1 MENKQIDKMELRYL
15 ERLAEI
21 YPTIAKASTEIIN
34 LQAILNLPKGT
45 EHFLS
50 DVHGEYEAFSHVLKN
65 GSGTV
70 RRKIDEIFGHTL
82 SARDKKALA
91 TVIYYPRE
99 KMQLVR
105 KSEPRMD
112 EWYGITLYRL
122 IEVCRQVA
130 SKYTKSK
137 VNKAM
142 PADFA
147 YIIDELITEKPE
159 LQDKEAY
166 YEQIITTIIEIGRAE
181 EFIIALSELIQR
193 LVVDHLHV
201 LGDIYD
207 RGPGPHLIMD
217 KLMAYHSVDIQWG
230 NHDILWMGAAAG
242 QKTCIANVIRI
253 CARYSNLDIL
263 EDGYGI
269 NLLPLATFALRTYQ
283 DDPCECFIIKG
294 SSSNETA
301 VEKELSRKMYKA
313 ISIIAYKLEGTLL
326 QKRPGFR
333 MDNRLLLDKIDYEK
347 GTIFLEGKS
356 YQLLDTHFPTIDP
369 KNPYALTR
377 EEEELVERLVSAF
390 TGCEKL
396 QKHTMFLLKKGSL
409 YKIYNGNLLYHGCI
423 PLNEDGSFKKVEVYG
438 QYYQGRPLYDIL
450 EKYVRKAFFAVD
462 EEEREKGRDI
472 LWYIWS
478 GPGSPMFGKHKMATF
493 ERCFLAEP
501 ETYTEKKNPYYKFL
515 DNEEVVESIL
525 DEFQVEGS
533 KRHIVNGHVPVH
545 HKAGESPIKCGG
557 KLLIIDGGFAKAYQ
571 KETGIAGYTLIY
583 NSWGMRLAAHQPFTS
598 TEDAIAEETDIL
610 SDNIEITRL
619 ARRIFVG
626 DTDTGKQLRRRIEE
640 LKELLQAY
648 RSGLLVEKN

>member
-1 MENKQIDKMELRYL
+1 MENKQIDKTELRYL

-21 YPTIAKASTEIIN
+21 YPTISKASTEIIN

-50 DVHGEYEAFSHVLKN
+50 DIHGEYEAFSHVLKN

-82 SARDKKALA
+82 SAKDKKALA

-99 KMQLVR
+99 KMKLV
-105 KSEPRMD
+105 KKTEPFMD
-112 EWYGITLYRL
+112 EWYRITLYRL

-137 VNKAM
+137 VSKAM
-142 PADFA
+142 PKDFS
-147 YIIDELITEKPE
+147 YITDELITEKPE

-166 YEQIITTIIEIGRAE
+166 YEQIINTIIEIGQAE
-181 EFIIALSELIQR
+181 EFIAALSELIQR

-207 RGPGPHLIMD
+207 RGPGPHLIID

-269 NLLPLATFALRTYQ
+269 NLLPLATFALQTYQ
-283 DDPCECFIIKG
+283 HDPCERFSIKG
-294 SSSNETA
+294 NRGNESSA
-301 VEKELSRKMYKA
+301 EKEISRKMYKA
-313 ISIIAYKLEGTLL
+313 ISIIALKLEGELL
-326 QKRPGFR
+326 MKRPCFG

-347 GTIFLEGKS
+347 GTITLEGKTHA
-356 YQLLDTHFPTIDP
+356 LLDTNFPTIDP
-369 KNPYALTR
+369 NHPYALTK
-377 EEEELVERLVSAF
+377 EEDEVVERLVSAF

-396 QKHTMFLLKKGSL
+396 QKHTLFLLKKGSL

-423 PLNEDGSFKKVEVYG
+423 PLNEDGSFRKVEIYG
-438 QYYQGRPLYDIL
+438 EHYQGRALYDIL
-450 EKYVRKAFFAVD
+450 EKYVRKAFFAMD
-462 EEEREKGRDI
+462 EEEREKGKDI

-501 ETYTEKKNPYYKFL
+501 ETYIEKKNPYYQFL
-515 DNEEVVESIL
+515 DNGQVVESIL
-525 DEFQVEGS
+525 DEFQVEGRQ
-533 KRHIVNGHVPVH
+533 RHIVNGHVPVH

-571 KETGIAGYTLIY
+571 KETGIAGYTLIF

-598 TEDAIAEETDIL
+598 AEDAIAEEIDIL

-619 ARRIFVG
+619 TRRSSVG
-626 DTDTGKQLRRRIEE
+626 DTDTGKQLRRRIDE